1 MTKKIM
7 LTAAM
12 SQNIPRLSDCDYI
25 GIDKGALTAIRAQI
39 PLICAIGDFDSV
51 TEAEKAEIAAQ
62 CPIETLPRHKD
73 ETDSEKGIL
82 YALEHGYD
90 EIILYGGL
98 GGRIDHT
105 TANLYLLMYR
115 DLPLT
120 LMDEH
125 HCIKRLKKG
134 RHQIPKLFT
143 YLSFLAL
150 EKTVISEAGV
160 VYPLNRRMITPK
172 DIYPISNEII
182 SDYAEITIHE
192 GSVIMFQCEDANCL
206 K

>member
-7 LTAAM
+7 LIAAM
-12 SQNIPRLSDCDYI
+12 SQNIPRLSDCEYV
-25 GIDKGALTAIRAQI
+25 GIDKGALTAIRAQL

-51 TEAEKAEIAAQ
+51 TETEKAEIAAQ
-62 CPIETLPRHKD
+62 CPIETLSKHKD

-98 GGRIDHT
+98 GGRIDQT
-105 TANLYLLMYR
+105 TAKWDHY
-115 DLPLT
+115 
-120 LMDEH
+120 
-125 HCIKRLKKG
+125 IKRLKKG
-134 RHQIPKLFT
+134 SYQIPKLFT

-160 VYPLNRRMITPK
+160 AYPLNRRMITPK

-182 SDYAEITIHE
+182 DDYAEVTIHE
-192 GSVIMFQCEDANCL
+192 GSVIMFQCEDTNSL

>member
-7 LTAAM
+7 LIAAM
-12 SQNIPRLSDCDYI
+12 SQNIPRISDCDYV
-25 GIDKGALTAIRAQI
+25 GIDKGALTAVRKQL

-51 TEAEKAEIAAQ
+51 TETEKAEIAAY
-62 CPIETLPRHKD
+62 CSIEVLPKHKN

-98 GGRIDHT
+98 GGRMDHT

-125 HCIKRLKKG
+125 HCIRRLKKG
-134 RHQIPKLFT
+134 SYRIPKLFT

-150 EKTVISEAGV
+150 EKTVISESGV
-160 VYPLNRRMITPK
+160 VYPLNRRMITPQ
-172 DIYPISNEII
+172 DIYPISNEIVG
-182 SDYAEITIHE
+182 DYAEITIHE
-192 GSVIMFQCEDANCL
+192 GSVIMFQCEDANSL
-206 K
+206 